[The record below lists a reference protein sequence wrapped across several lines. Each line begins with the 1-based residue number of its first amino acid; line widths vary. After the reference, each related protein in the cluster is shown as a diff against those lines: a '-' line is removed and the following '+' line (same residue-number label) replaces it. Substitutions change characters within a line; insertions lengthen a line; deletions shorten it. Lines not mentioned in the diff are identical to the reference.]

1 MSHALC
7 QGCSLFYS
15 ASGKKLQPIL
25 SLATLINQ
33 EQSMSFTSPFFFVAV
48 IVLVFAAALAW
59 GACTKDDS
67 GQSH

>member
-1 MSHALC
+1 
-7 QGCSLFYS
+7 
-15 ASGKKLQPIL
+15 
-25 SLATLINQ
+25 
-33 EQSMSFTSPFFFVAV
+33 MSFTSPFFVVAV